1 MRQLGV
7 ARSTPTWSARRWS
20 PPAALPHLAASNGVA
35 AYLSSVSASLTPP
48 WPGLGAYTVSK
59 AALDKLVE
67 AFRAE
72 HPAVGF
78 TRIVVGDCAGGE
90 GDAMTQFPNE
100 WDFTYAA
107 EVAPI
112 WLDRGY
118 MHGGLMDVAELL
130 RVVDAV
136 LCSGATIPSITV
148 TPRPPT

>member
-1 MRQLGV
+1 MVGAGV
-7 ARSTPTWSARRWS
+7 GHRRR
-20 PPAALPHLAASNGVA
+20 PPVPRASNGVA
-35 AYLSSVSASLTPP
+35 AYFSSVSASLTPP

-107 EVAPI
+107 EVAPM

-136 LCSGATIPSITV
+136 CAPVRPSRRS
-148 TPRPPT
+148 P